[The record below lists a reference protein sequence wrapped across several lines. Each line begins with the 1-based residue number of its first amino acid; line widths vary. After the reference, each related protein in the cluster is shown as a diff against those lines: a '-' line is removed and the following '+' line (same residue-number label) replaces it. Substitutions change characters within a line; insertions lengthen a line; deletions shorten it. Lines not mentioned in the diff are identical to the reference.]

1 LNVECSI
8 YSRDPVTTRYIYV
21 SDLIDCMIP
30 SGMMSLGVTYRIQF
44 VAYDSL
50 GEYTRNQTKIAP
62 IKLVK
67 PPILAKIIGGD
78 KVIDSTKDLTLAVR
92 GDNLSRDLSYKWSC
106 KDVITGLQC
115 VDLYGFFLF
124 LQGTDSIF
132 IKSNIL
138 TPGASYQINFAAAD
152 QMDVSRVA
160 TDFVTIQTLPK
171 TFKLLQVSMIA
182 DANQYNNQLNVFE
195 K

>member
-1 LNVECSI
+1 M
-8 YSRDPVTTRYIYV
+8 TTRYIYV

-44 VAYDSL
+44 VAYDPL
-50 GEYTRNQTKIAP
+50 GEYTRNQTKISP

-171 TFKLLQVSMIA
+171 TFKLLQVSLIS
-182 DANQYNNQLNVFE
+182 DANQYNNQLNVFQ